1 MDSYDYAIVGVGT
14 EGCILAAKSKIT
26 WIYFFWY

>member
-1 MDSYDYAIVGVGT
+1 MDSYDYAIVGAGT

-26 WIYFFWY
+26 